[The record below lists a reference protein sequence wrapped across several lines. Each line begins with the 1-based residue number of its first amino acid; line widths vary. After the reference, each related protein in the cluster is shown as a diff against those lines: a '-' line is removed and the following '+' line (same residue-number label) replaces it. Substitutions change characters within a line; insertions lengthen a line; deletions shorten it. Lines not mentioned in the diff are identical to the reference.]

1 MAASMTAP
9 ATPRA
14 PLRKLA
20 IVVGFV
26 VDIAGT
32 ILTGG
37 AVIVAAI
44 VVASIQ
50 SDGKNQDFVASWSRD
65 PVYLVALIGIG
76 VVWVI
81 AGGFA
86 AGMIARRDYLRHA
99 AWVGITTTAWALL
112 FALPPESEPAPP
124 VWFEMT
130 SYAISIPSAIL
141 GGYLAQRW
149 HT

>member
-1 MAASMTAP
+1 MALSMTAP
-9 ATPRA
+9 ARPRA

-32 ILTGG
+32 LLTGG
-37 AVIVAAI
+37 GVIVAAL
-44 VVASIQ
+44 VVATIQ
-50 SDGKNQDFVASWSRD
+50 SGGKNQDFVASWSRD
-65 PVYLVALIGIG
+65 PVYLLTLMGIG

-112 FALPPESEPAPP
+112 FELLPESEPAPP
-124 VWFEMT
+124 VWFKMA
-130 SYAISIPSAIL
+130 SYAVSIPSAIL